1 MPCVKVADMSRKSS
15 IPLPSD
21 RSFGL
26 LFTVVAVLVGAWMYW
41 RDSRFAGVAF
51 GIGALFL
58 LAALAYP
65 RILRPFNIA
74 WMHLGLLLNRVVS
87 PIVMGVIYFGLFTPI
102 ATVMRLRGR
111 DVLQRR
117 FDPARESYWIERDPP
132 GPDGSSFP
140 RQF

>member
-1 MPCVKVADMSRKSS
+1 MQKSGK
-15 IPLPSD
+15 IALPSD

-26 LFTVVAVLVGAWMYW
+26 LFTVVGALVGAWMLW
-41 RDSRFAGVAF
+41 RGNRFANVAF
-51 GIGALFL
+51 GIAALFL
-58 LAALAYP
+58 VAALAFP
-65 RILRPFNIA
+65 RILRPLNSA

-102 ATVMRLRGR
+102 ATAMRLRGR

-117 FDPARESYWIERDPP
+117 FDPARESYWIDRNPP

>member
-1 MPCVKVADMSRKSS
+1 MQKPGKIV
-15 IPLPSD
+15 LPSD

-26 LFTVVAVLVGAWMYW
+26 LFTVVGSLVGAWMLW
-41 RDSRFAGVAF
+41 RGNRFANVAF
-51 GIGALFL
+51 GIAALFL
-58 LAALAYP
+58 VAALAYP
-65 RILRPFNIA
+65 RVLRPLNIA
-74 WMHLGLLLNRVVS
+74 WMHLGLLLNKIVS

-117 FDPARESYWIERDPP
+117 FDPALQSYWIDRDPP

-140 RQF
+140 RQY

>member
-1 MPCVKVADMSRKSS
+1 MPHKNQIA
-15 IPLPSD
+15 LPSD

-26 LFTVVAVLVGAWMYW
+26 LFTVVSGLVGAWMLW
-41 RDSRFAGVAF
+41 KDHRFAGVAF
-51 GIGALFL
+51 GIAALFL
-58 LAALAYP
+58 LAALTFP
-65 RILRPFNIA
+65 RILRPLNVA

-87 PIVMGVIYFGLFTPI
+87 PVVMGVIYFALVTPI

-117 FDPARESYWIERDPP
+117 FEPARNSYWIKRDPP

-140 RQF
+140 QQY

>member
-1 MPCVKVADMSRKSS
+1 MYSAMHKPGKIV
-15 IPLPSD
+15 LPSD

-26 LFTVVAVLVGAWMYW
+26 LFTVVGALIGAWMLW
-41 RDSRFAGVAF
+41 RGNRFANVAF
-51 GIGALFL
+51 GVAALFL
-58 LAALAYP
+58 IAALAYP
-65 RILRPFNIA
+65 PVLRPFNSA
-74 WMHLGLLLNRVVS
+74 WMHLGWLLNRLVS

-117 FDPARESYWIERDPP
+117 FDPARDSYWIDRDPP

>member
-1 MPCVKVADMSRKSS
+1 MPPKGQ
-15 IPLPSD
+15 ILLPSD

-26 LFTVVAVLVGAWMYW
+26 LFTVVSGLLGAWMLW
-41 RDSRFAGVAF
+41 KDNRFAGVAF
-51 GIGALFL
+51 GIAALFL

-65 RILRPFNIA
+65 RILRPLNVA

-87 PIVMGVIYFGLFTPI
+87 PIVMGVIYFGLVTPI

-111 DVLQRR
+111 DVLLRR
-117 FDPARESYWIERDPP
+117 FDPELGSYWIERDPP